1 MAKQKLN
8 FRFHNPNTAE
18 ATADYILK
26 MFIEASKEK
35 VEQAMRDAAEVAETP
50 PISPAQPEP
59 AESHSARMALFF
71 FIGACKQNRYSI

>member
-18 ATADYILK
+18 ATADNILK

-59 AESHSARMALFF
+59 AESHSA
-71 FIGACKQNRYSI
+71 

>member
-26 MFIEASKEK
+26 MFIEANKEK
-35 VEQAMRDAAEVAETP
+35 VEQAMQDAAEFAATEP
-50 PISPAQPEP
+50 PHEGAQCPLKRAATQLP
-59 AESHSARMALFF
+59 
-71 FIGACKQNRYSI
+71 

>member
-26 MFIEASKEK
+26 MFIEANKEK
-35 VEQAMRDAAEVAETP
+35 VEQAMQDAAEVAAAEP
-50 PISPAQPEP
+50 PHEGTQCPLKRAAAQLP
-59 AESHSARMALFF
+59 
-71 FIGACKQNRYSI
+71 

>member
-26 MFIEASKEK
+26 MFIEANKEK
-35 VEQAMRDAAEVAETP
+35 VEQAMQDAAE
-50 PISPAQPEP
+50 ISNYEPSQESAQCPLERAAVQLP
-59 AESHSARMALFF
+59 
-71 FIGACKQNRYSI
+71 

>member
-26 MFIEASKEK
+26 MFIEANREK
-35 VEQAMRDAAEVAETP
+35 LEQVMQNAAETAIVAPLNLEND
-50 PISPAQPEP
+50 
-59 AESHSARMALFF
+59 ESHSA
-71 FIGACKQNRYSI
+71 

>member
-1 MAKQKLN
+1 MVRCRGK
-8 FRFHNPNTAE
+8 T
-18 ATADYILK
+18 K

-59 AESHSARMALFF
+59 AESHSA
-71 FIGACKQNRYSI
+71 

>member
-26 MFIEASKEK
+26 MFIEANKEK
-35 VEQAMRDAAEVAETP
+35 VEQAMQDAAE
-50 PISPAQPEP
+50 ISNSEPSQDNAQCPLKRAAAQLP
-59 AESHSARMALFF
+59 
-71 FIGACKQNRYSI
+71 

>member
-35 VEQAMRDAAEVAETP
+35 VEQAMRDAVEVAETP
-50 PISPAQPEP
+50 PISLAQPEP
-59 AESHSARMALFF
+59 AESHSA
-71 FIGACKQNRYSI
+71 

>member
-1 MAKQKLN
+1 MAEGQAKRRWFAAVAKQKLN

-59 AESHSARMALFF
+59 AESHSA
-71 FIGACKQNRYSI
+71 

>member
-18 ATADYILK
+18 TTADYILK

-50 PISPAQPEP
+50 PNSPAQPEP
-59 AESHSARMALFF
+59 AESQSA
-71 FIGACKQNRYSI
+71 